1 MPCRKQGGPA
11 ASPGLLPF
19 LIFKAVLCGGLKIS
33 NGVEIIVSE
42 RFRDSTLS
50 LKRFRDLLFS
60 SLCSSD
66 AKISPLL
73 SVGSTVWMVP
83 ANNDKIWSLLGE
95 MTAEVPLQEA
105 IVAAVTS
112 TVTWALRETVIA
124 LMVVLDMGHV
134 TLMASEF
141 ADMQTAAIVS
151 TKYRKRDSLLITF

>member
-1 MPCRKQGGPA
+1 
-11 ASPGLLPF
+11 
-19 LIFKAVLCGGLKIS
+19 
-33 NGVEIIVSE
+33 
-42 RFRDSTLS
+42 
-50 LKRFRDLLFS
+50 
-60 SLCSSD
+60 
-66 AKISPLL
+66 
-73 SVGSTVWMVP
+73 MVP

-141 ADMQTAAIVS
+141 ADMQTAAITPRSAARNRQYPVKPS
-151 TKYRKRDSLLITF
+151 QHITDH